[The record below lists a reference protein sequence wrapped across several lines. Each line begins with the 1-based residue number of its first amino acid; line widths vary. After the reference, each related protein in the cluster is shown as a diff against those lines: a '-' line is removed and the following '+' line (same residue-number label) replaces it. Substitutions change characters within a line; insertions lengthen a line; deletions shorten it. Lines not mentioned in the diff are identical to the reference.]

1 MYTLQCPV
9 WSVEG
14 ILWVLNLWKLLIKCQ
29 GAWAIQYCFVQ
40 GQNVYAVYTIY
51 LCISHYKLSTC
62 TNTPHWGLTKK
73 SRYKEGVPCQSGNP
87 QPLQV
92 TIHHL
97 QETLYALH
105 SLHNPTFVMFCAGKH
120 FISLVS
126 EVFYGV

>member
-1 MYTLQCPV
+1 MGSQFVEAVNQMSGCMGYT
-9 WSVEG
+9 
-14 ILWVLNLWKLLIKCQ
+14 VLFRARSKCV
-29 GAWAIQYCFVQ
+29 CC
-40 GQNVYAVYTIY
+40 IY
-51 LCISHYKLSTC
+51 HLCISHYKLSTC

-105 SLHNPTFVMFCAGKH
+105 SLHNPTFVMFCAGKT
-120 FISLVS
+120 FISLSS
-126 EVFYGV
+126 EGFMECS